1 MHELSLMRDLMAKI
15 QNLAAAHNA
24 IRVTKIKV
32 KLGPLSHMTSEHFKE
47 HYDQVA
53 IGTIAEN
60 AAIEIGEY
68 NESGPYSQDVF
79 LEGIEI
85 EDHH

>member
-15 QNLAAAHNA
+15 QSLAAAHDA
-24 IRVTKIKV
+24 VRVTKVKV
-32 KLGPLSHMTSEHFKE
+32 KLGPLAHMTPEHFKE

-53 IGTIAEN
+53 SGTIAEK
-60 AAIEIGEY
+60 AVIEIGEY
-68 NESGPYSQDVF
+68 NKSGPYSQDLF

>member
-1 MHELSLMRDLMAKI
+1 MHEISLMRDLMAKI
-15 QNLAAAHNA
+15 QNLAAAHDA
-24 IRVTKIKV
+24 IRVTKVKV
-32 KLGPLSHMTSEHFKE
+32 KLGPLAHMTPEHFKE
-47 HYDQVA
+47 HYYQVA

-60 AAIEIGEY
+60 AVIEIGEY
-68 NESGPYSQDVF
+68 NESGPYSQDLF